1 MVLGKP
7 RHRSQRLAGDLFCS
21 KVNVG
26 MDLVLFV
33 VLLLL
38 SLSGILVRCAELDSD
53 STALLYSCW

>member
-1 MVLGKP
+1 MVLGRP

-26 MDLVLFV
+26 MVLVLFV
-33 VLLLL
+33 LLLPV
-38 SLSGILVRCAELDSD
+38 SLIGTLVRCAELDND